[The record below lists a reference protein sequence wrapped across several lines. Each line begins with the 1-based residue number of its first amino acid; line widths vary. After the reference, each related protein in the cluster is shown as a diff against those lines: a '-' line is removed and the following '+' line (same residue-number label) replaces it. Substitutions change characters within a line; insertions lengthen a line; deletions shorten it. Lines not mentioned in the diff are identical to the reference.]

1 MANLETEIAS
11 LVRECQAGTGKP
23 LTISTAESA
32 TGGKIADRLTNIPGS
47 SDYFKGSLIAYS
59 NEVKANVLRVKKE
72 TIENHGAV
80 SPQAAIEMAESGRE
94 LFGTDI
100 CISNTGIAGP
110 SGATAEKPVGLF
122 YVALAAE
129 GKSFS
134 QKHIFGGNREENK
147 NGAAEAALG
156 VLKQYLREQIS
167 LAK

>member
-1 MANLETEIAS
+1 MANLEIEIAS
-11 LVRECQAGTGKP
+11 LLKGYQAKTGRL

-32 TGGKIADRLTNIPGS
+32 TGGRIADRLTNVAGS

-59 NEVKANVLRVKKE
+59 NEVKANVLGVKKE
-72 TIENHGAV
+72 TIENYGAV
-80 SPQAAIEMAESGRE
+80 SPQTAIEMAESGRK

-110 SGATAEKPVGLF
+110 SGATAEKPIGLF

-129 GKSFS
+129 DKGFS
-134 QKHIFGGNREENK
+134 QKHIFSGNREENK
-147 NGAAEAALG
+147 NSAAEAALG

>member
-11 LVRECQAGTGKP
+11 LIRKYQARTGKL

-32 TGGKIADRLTNIPGS
+32 TGGRIADRLTNVAGS

-59 NEVKANVLRVKKE
+59 NEVKANVLGVKKE
-72 TIENHGAV
+72 TIENYGAV
-80 SPQAAIEMAESGRE
+80 SPQTAIEMAESGRK

-110 SGATAEKPVGLF
+110 SGATAEKPIGLF

-129 GKSFS
+129 DKSFN
-134 QKHIFGGNREENK
+134 QKHIFSGNREENK
-147 NGAAEAALG
+147 KGAAEAALG

>member
-11 LVRECQAGTGKP
+11 FIREYQARTGK
-23 LTISTAESA
+23 LLSISTAESA
-32 TGGKIADRLTNIPGS
+32 TGGRIADGLTNVAGS

-59 NEVKANVLRVKKE
+59 NEVKANILGVKKE
-72 TIENHGAV
+72 TIENYGAV
-80 SPQAAIEMAESGRE
+80 SPQTAIEMAESGRK

-122 YVALAAE
+122 YVALATK
-129 GKSFS
+129 GRSFS
-134 QKHIFGGNREENK
+134 QKHTFSGNREENK
-147 NGAAEAALG
+147 KGAAEAALG

>member
-11 LVRECQAGTGKP
+11 LIREYQARTGRL

-32 TGGKIADRLTNIPGS
+32 TGGRIADRLTNVAGS

-59 NEVKANVLRVKKE
+59 NKVKANVLGVKKE
-72 TIENHGAV
+72 TIENYGAV
-80 SPQAAIEMAESGRE
+80 SPQTVIEMAESGRK

-110 SGATAEKPVGLF
+110 SGATAEKPIGLF

-129 GKSFS
+129 DKSFS
-134 QKHIFGGNREENK
+134 QKHIFSGNREENK
-147 NGAAEAALG
+147 KGAAEAALG